1 MQRKLIL
8 ASIAV
13 VLMLILCSVAF
24 ADIVVGVKKGDW
36 IEYTST
42 YTGNPGAGHDLAS
55 ARMDILDTSGSSIFI
70 QITGRYPNGTSEASN
85 VTLNLQTGHLID
97 AFIIPA
103 NLKAGDTFYDETLG
117 NVTITKVEQH
127 VYAGATR
134 TVVYGAALGDTYI
147 WDQATGVCV
156 EGTAQASDYTM
167 HSTVDSTNMWQPS
180 EGLNMA
186 LVTLLAAIAVVIVL
200 LLIAVALSFK
210 RRKASKATEKQ

>member
-8 ASIAV
+8 AVIAL
-13 VLMLILCSVAF
+13 VLIFGLCRVAF
-24 ADIVVGVKKGDW
+24 ADFVVGVKKGDW

-42 YTGNPGAGHDLAS
+42 YTGNPGAGHDLTS
-55 ARMDILDTSGSSIFI
+55 ARMEILDTSGTNISI
-70 QITGRYPNGTSEASN
+70 QITARYPNGTSETSN
-85 VTLNLQTGHLID
+85 AKLNLQTGHLID

-103 NLKAGDTFYDETLG
+103 NKKAGDTFYDETLG
-117 NVTITKVEQH
+117 NVTLTKAEQH

-156 EGTAQASDYTM
+156 EGTAQTSGYSM
-167 HSTVDSTNMWQPS
+167 HSIIADTNMWQPN

-186 LVTLLAAIAVVIVL
+186 FVTLLAAISAVLAL
-200 LLIAVALSFK
+200 LVIAVALWFK
-210 RRKASKATEKQ
+210 RRRAAKATAK